1 MDIISRAFERH
12 KEVISKLDSIIPE
25 VRRGAD
31 ALTAA
36 VKSGK
41 KLLVCGNGGS
51 AADAQHLAA
60 EFVCKYKDDR
70 PPLPAIALTVDTS
83 ALTAIGNDY
92 GFEKI
97 FSRQVQA
104 LGASGDVLVA
114 VTTSGS
120 SKNILAA
127 IMAAK
132 EKKMQVI
139 ALTGANGAHLR
150 DLADVAIIVP
160 SPETARIQEIHGLVI
175 HAWCEALDAALKPFL
190 S

>member
-1 MDIISRAFERH
+1 MDIISRAFERN

-97 FSRQVQA
+97 CSV
-104 LGASGDVLVA
+104 
-114 VTTSGS
+114 S
-120 SKNILAA
+120 SACTI
-127 IMAAK
+127 
-132 EKKMQVI
+132 
-139 ALTGANGAHLR
+139 R
-150 DLADVAIIVP
+150 WP
-160 SPETARIQEIHGLVI
+160 SPFSAG
-175 HAWCEALDAALKPFL
+175 
-190 S
+190 